1 MAVVTRLD
9 IRSEYRHETFWGGTA
24 LLDDPFAFEVPAR
37 SHEGRKEKEMNTE
50 QTAQPAL
57 HINQEKLLALV
68 RTMIGG
74 TRGREDDD
82 HPLPPGP
89 WDPVIRVA
97 LQSLAVGPQPVPW
110 RTLGPSPEPWK
121 VIAASILATRPGAE
135 VELNPQ
141 PEPPGVAFLVSVAKS
156 VISRAAFLQ
165 EIADASAGANEQ
177 RGTIDVGA
185 YISRFVDDWCGNG
198 FRLRYPFPGPR
209 PHWFVNELG
218 GIDLLVMA
226 AQFAQE
232 ATETFSA
239 ALRQHFSDASTEF
252 VKAGIAKMG

>member
-1 MAVVTRLD
+1 
-9 IRSEYRHETFWGGTA
+9 
-24 LLDDPFAFEVPAR
+24 
-37 SHEGRKEKEMNTE
+37 MNIE

-68 RTMIGG
+68 QAMIGG
-74 TRGREDDD
+74 TRGRDDDD

-97 LQSLAVGPQPVPW
+97 LQNLTFRPETNPW
-110 RTLGPSPEPWK
+110 RTFGPSPEPWN
-121 VIAASILATRPGAE
+121 VIAASILGTRPGAE

-141 PEPPGVAFLVSVAKS
+141 PEPPGVAFLVSVAQS
-156 VISRAAFLQ
+156 VVSRAAFLQ
-165 EIADASAGANEQ
+165 EIADASAGGPEQ
-177 RGTIDVGA
+177 RGAIDVGG
-185 YISRFVDDWCGNG
+185 YISRFVDDWCGTG

-218 GIDLLVMA
+218 DIELLVIA

-239 ALRQHFSDASTEF
+239 GLRQHLADASTEF
-252 VKAGIAKMG
+252 MKAGIAKMG